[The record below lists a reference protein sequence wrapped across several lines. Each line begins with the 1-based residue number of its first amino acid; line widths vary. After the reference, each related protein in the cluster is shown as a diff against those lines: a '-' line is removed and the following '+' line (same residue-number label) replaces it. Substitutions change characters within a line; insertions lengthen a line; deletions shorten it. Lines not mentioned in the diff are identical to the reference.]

1 MTTKA
6 EYQRE
11 LRDRAARQK
20 RLDAIVDGAMGRVTA
35 QIAGRQ
41 PPICD
46 KFFYGA
52 SAIHPRNLV
61 TWYLFATDAEL
72 SAARAGGLT
81 ADLDQLTRSELLA
94 GTYPAEGVQLMK
106 VSFASEEEIQRTTGG
121 DRWLY
126 FK

>member
-11 LRDRAARQK
+11 LRERAARQK
-20 RLDAIVDGAMGRVTA
+20 RLDAIVGGAMARVTA
-35 QIAGRQ
+35 QIAGQQ

-46 KFFYGA
+46 KLFYGA

-61 TWYLFATDAEL
+61 AWYLFSTDAEL
-72 SAARAGGLT
+72 SAAKACGLT
-81 ADLDQLTRSELLA
+81 ADLDRLTRSELLA
-94 GTYPAEGVQLMK
+94 GTYPAQGVQLMK

-121 DRWLY
+121 DRWSY